1 MLCGRDATANR
12 VLSILKAA
20 LNYGFREGH
29 IGNDESWRKVKPF
42 RAVDAAVV
50 RFLTQAECVRLVN
63 GCEGSFRNLVRA
75 ALLTGC
81 RYGELGRLRMSDF
94 NPDAGTLTI
103 RDSKA
108 GKPRHVVLTDEGR
121 ALFTEMSVGRTYSE
135 LVFTRDDG
143 KPWRPSHQAR
153 PLEEASRRAKLEP
166 PATFHTLRHT
176 HGSTLAMKGVPMG
189 VIAAQLGHGDTRMT
203 EKHYAHFAPSYVADT
218 IRAHFPNL
226 GLGGGSTVVPLGRR
240 T

>member
-1 MLCGRDATANR
+1 

-20 LNYGFREGH
+20 LNYAFHEGR
-29 IGNDESWRKVKPF
+29 IGNDDSWRKAKPF

-50 RFLTQAECVRLVN
+50 RFLTEAECVRLVN
-63 GCEGSFRNLVRA
+63 ACEGAFRELVRA

-81 RYGELGRLRMSDF
+81 RYGELARLRASDF
-94 NPDAGTLTI
+94 NSEGGTLTI

-108 GKPRHVVLTDEGR
+108 GKPRHVVLTDGGR
-121 ALFTEMSVGRTYSE
+121 AVFTELTAGRKRTA
-135 LVFTRDDG
+135 LVFARDDG

-153 PLEEASRRAKLEP
+153 PLEEASRRAGLEP
-166 PATFHTLRHT
+166 RATFHILRHT

-189 VIAAQLGHGDTRMT
+189 VIAAQLGHADTRMT
-203 EKHYAHFAPSYVADT
+203 EKHYAHLAPSYVADT

-226 GLGGGSTVVPLGRR
+226 GLADSPVVVPLAQR
-240 T
+240 